1 MTFTADE
8 IEYLTSQPLCRLATV
23 GPDGQPD
30 AVPVGLEYDG
40 EYFYVGGHGDVAS
53 TRKVRNVH
61 AGHDRVAFVVD
72 DLVSTDPWTPR
83 FVRVYGRAEVVER
96 DGMFGPGTYLRIT
109 PAVSWSWNLD
119 ARPFG
124 GGPGFG
130 PRRTVHTAG

>member
-1 MTFTADE
+1 
-8 IEYLTSQPLCRLATV
+8 
-23 GPDGQPD
+23 
-30 AVPVGLEYDG
+30 
-40 EYFYVGGHGDVAS
+40 
-53 TRKVRNVH
+53 
-61 AGHDRVAFVVD
+61 
-72 DLVSTDPWTPR
+72 
-83 FVRVYGRAEVVER
+83 VVER